1 MRTSI
6 ATIVTGIGTAL
17 LISGAPLRAQQ
28 ITATTPATRDTIMLS
43 AVVVDEEGRPLPGV
57 DVVLGSLNRR
67 ARTDSKGQFR
77 IMGLAPGEYEVNVR
91 RIGYA
96 ARNQLLRTSVF
107 GGVVPEILLVPTSP
121 TLAPIVAAAD
131 RGGLFGIV
139 ADTGMRPVAGAR
151 VSVAGSGL
159 NATTDS
165 LGAFYVPLRPGSYL
179 VYIDRKPFSRQLIGV
194 TVPKSVGREIA
205 VWLHQIPRKNAIV
218 EAMQLFDLNQ
228 RIVGSSKASTR
239 FFTRDAL
246 LEQGITSIDGL
257 ARRWAGAGITSM
269 CTARLGGQNNWS
281 QPINQLQ
288 TDDIEFVE
296 MYMSNAV
303 GMQAPRGVTSIGG
316 NRTTIMTETGR
327 GQPIVTRDCGNLSF
341 IVWPRS

>member
-1 MRTSI
+1 MRTSLVVL
-6 ATIVTGIGTAL
+6 ALGIGTAL
-17 LISGAPLRAQQ
+17 LVGGAPLCAQQ
-28 ITATTPATRDTIMLS
+28 VTATTPVTRDTIMLS

-57 DVVLGSLNRR
+57 DVVIGSLNRR

-96 ARNQLLRTSVF
+96 ARNQSLRTSVF
-107 GGVVPEILLVPTSP
+107 GGVVPEILLVPTSA

-131 RGGLFGIV
+131 RGGLYGIV

-159 NATTDS
+159 NAITDS

-179 VYIDRKPFSRQLIGV
+179 VYVDRKPFSRQLIGV
-194 TVPKSVGREIA
+194 TVPKTVGREIA
-205 VWLHQIPRKNAIV
+205 VWLHQIPRKNAIM
-218 EAMQLFDLNQ
+218 EALQLFDLNQ
-228 RIVGSSKASTR
+228 RIVGSSKASTK

-246 LEQGITSIDGL
+246 LEQGIKSIDGL
-257 ARRWAGAGITSM
+257 ARRWAGAGVNSM
-269 CTARLGGQNNWS
+269 CNARIGGQNNWS

-288 TDDIEFVE
+288 TENIEFVE

-303 GMQAPRGVTSIGG
+303 GSQLPRGRTSLLG
-316 NRTTIMTETGR
+316 NPTTITTETSR
-327 GQPIVTRDCGNLSF
+327 GQPTTSRDCGNLSF
-341 IVWPRS
+341 VVWPRS